1 MTSADTYYP
10 PPAFYFKVT
19 FAALQGNSD
28 TSFQEVSGLSTEMET
43 EPIVEGGNQYSLLLP
58 KSLKHANLVLKRGIA
73 DASSP
78 LVKWC
83 REVLETDFTKPI
95 VPSLVNV
102 YLLGAD
108 GNALYG
114 WAFTNAY
121 PVKWNIESFGST
133 KNEVA
138 IETIELCY
146 LSSSRTL

>member
-1 MTSADTYYP
+1 MPVPDPYP
-10 PPAFYFKVT
+10 LPAFYFRVV

-28 TSFQEVSGLSTEMET
+28 TSFQEVSGISTEMET

-73 DASSP
+73 DTNSP

-83 REVLETDFTKPI
+83 RAVLETDFTSPI
-95 VPSLVNV
+95 VPSLVSV
-102 YLLGAD
+102 YLLGEE
-108 GNALYG
+108 GNPLCG
-114 WAFTNAY
+114 WAFANAY
-121 PVKWNIESFGST
+121 PVKWNIESFSST

-146 LSSSRTL
+146 VSSSRIL

>member
-1 MTSADTYYP
+1 MASADTYP
-10 PPAFYFKVT
+10 LPAFYFKVVFT
-19 FAALQGNSD
+19 ALQGNSD
-28 TSFQEVSGLSTEMET
+28 TSFQEVSGIGSEMET

-58 KSLKHANLVLKRGIA
+58 KALKHSNLVLKRGIA
-73 DASSP
+73 GVSSP

-83 REVLETDFTKPI
+83 REVLETNFNSPI

-102 YLLGAD
+102 YLLGEEGKPICA
-108 GNALYG
+108 

-121 PVKWNIESFGST
+121 PVKWNIESFSST